1 MWLSSGAAVVKCC
14 TSTILSLHLRKYS
27 VLANRCMNPLQSSLY
42 FICIKRIKKV
52 CSTCVWIG
60 FGEVFHVLA
69 TNSILHDRRQK
80 ITFDMGLCTRSTPGS
95 SAMSQWWKRGP
106 CESLSV
112 DLRRERGAN
121 GERRRYHITVV
132 ADAWPLKTS
141 FARKVP
147 RKHLSSVRCVF
158 GWGSNTAR
166 LILTVPKCIKMP
178 LMPRS
183 FPKNAAVP

>member
-1 MWLSSGAAVVKCC
+1 MCSYFHHIFFEFSHEQHSYECGMMWNDVAVLGSCSCC
-14 TSTILSLHLRKYS
+14 ASTILSLHQHLRKYI
-27 VLANRCMNPLQSSLY
+27 VLACFGKSLHES
-42 FICIKRIKKV
+42 FVIKFVFHLHKKA
-52 CSTCVWIG
+52 CSTCIWIG
-60 FGEVFHVLA
+60 FGGVFHVLA

-95 SAMSQWWKRGP
+95 SAMSQWWKRDP

-121 GERRRYHITVV
+121 GEPRRYHITVV

-147 RKHLSSVRCVF
+147 RKHLSSVGCVF
-158 GWGSNTAR
+158 G
-166 LILTVPKCIKMP
+166 
-178 LMPRS
+178 
-183 FPKNAAVP
+183 